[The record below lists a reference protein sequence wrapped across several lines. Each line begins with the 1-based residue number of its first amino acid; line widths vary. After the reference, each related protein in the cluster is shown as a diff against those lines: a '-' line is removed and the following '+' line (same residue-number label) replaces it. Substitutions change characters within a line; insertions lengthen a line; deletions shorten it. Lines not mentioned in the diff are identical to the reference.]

1 MDESNNIK
9 MLGKK
14 KLYLPGSNSSGV
26 LTSNNHDKYT
36 HQNLEIPPEIYN
48 EIDKNIENDTEVSKH
63 FEKYQKRI
71 IESKDYNKII
81 RNLFN
86 RNMVLIKKDLRINTK
101 TKRTPFDYFYDD
113 SVFTVTNIFIGNMIE
128 LENVN
133 AEKRTV

>member
-1 MDESNNIK
+1 
-9 MLGKK
+9 MLYR
-14 KLYLPGSNSSGV
+14 LEIYDDLVFFDRISSGV

-71 IESKDYNKII
+71 IESKDSNKII